1 MPVGPRRL
9 VHERE
14 REGERGSERKGNEG
28 EEGRRRERREI
39 IGVKRGKGW
48 ERGSEGERE

>member
-1 MPVGPRRL
+1 MIPRRL

-39 IGVKRGKGW
+39 NGVKRGKGERKCGR
-48 ERGSEGERE
+48 ERGSER